1 MEVKPR
7 TLDKGSLWLLTV
19 APTIWAVHLLLSYI
33 TAAIWCA
40 KFAGPDASLGGI
52 PTAIAWYTTVAL
64 TGIAFVGW
72 EGFRRHIYP
81 STLRPFD
88 TLRVVPSGVEGRQ
101 AQGRPEQRRGATEL
115 GAGPS
120 TQLGAGG
127 TEVTTH
133 DLDSPEDRHRFLGF
147 ATLLLS
153 GLSGVAVLYAALA
166 AMYFDTC
173 R

>member
-1 MEVKPR
+1 MVVKPR
-7 TLDKGSLWLLTV
+7 TLDKGSLWLLTI
-19 APTIWAVHLLLSYI
+19 APTIWAAHLLLSYI

-40 KFAGPDASLGGI
+40 KFAGPDASLGSI

-64 TGIAFVGW
+64 IGIAFVGW
-72 EGFRRHIYP
+72 EGFRRHLY
-81 STLRPFD
+81 
-88 TLRVVPSGVEGRQ
+88 
-101 AQGRPEQRRGATEL
+101 
-115 GAGPS
+115 
-120 TQLGAGG
+120 G
-127 TEVTTH
+127 TEATTH

-153 GLSGVAVLYAALA
+153 GLSAVAVLYAALA